1 DIVASSARLKPGPP
15 TKLILNI
22 LTTLSMVRLGKVMSN
37 LMIDVKA
44 SNVKL
49 RDRAARIV
57 CELTGRNYDEA
68 LRVLQESKWQIKE
81 ACRRIQRGSI
91 KRRRQKID

>member
-1 DIVASSARLKPGPP
+1 
-15 TKLILNI
+15 
-22 LTTLSMVRLGKVMSN
+22 VMSN

-57 CELTGRNYDEA
+57 CELTGGNYGDA
-68 LRVLQESKWQIKE
+68 LRALQESKWQIKE

-91 KRRRQKID
+91 QRRP